1 MTQTS
6 ADGLAY
12 LKACAALGLD
22 PNTREKVGNG
32 ANARDRGNKVPKS
45 ERVASGESLT
55 AMTKRLQ
62 REREAENKQ
71 RWLEHCDH
79 MYKQH
84 IGIAREWAQR
94 YEAIADGGSGV

>member
-6 ADGLAY
+6 ADDLAY
-12 LKACAALGLD
+12 LKACQALGID
-22 PNTREKVGNG
+22 PNTREKVSNGN
-32 ANARDRGNKVPKS
+32 ANGGGVKVPKS
-45 ERVASGESLT
+45 ERVASHESLT

-94 YEAIADGGSGV
+94 YEAIADGGSGG